1 MPLGIDFLQIFL
13 HLFNVVI
20 LFGGLYILLYSPVVD
35 FMKKRDDH
43 YAKMHEEAEEYLD
56 SAQKMKGEYE
66 EKLKSMEEEI
76 SRERAEAA
84 TKMEEYR
91 ASRMKEAEAEAKEVL
106 VKAKEEGRRRR
117 DLIVSDAKEDIS
129 KLIEEAAQKIMLGES
144 TEHIY
149 DAFLDEAERGEA
161 RDE

>member
-13 HLFNVVI
+13 HLFNVVL
-20 LFGGLYILLYSPVVD
+20 LFGGLYILLYSPVLD
-35 FMKKRDDH
+35 FMKKREDH
-43 YAKMHEEAEEYLD
+43 YAKMDEEAKECLD
-56 SAQKMKGEYE
+56 DAQKMKGEYE
-66 EKLKSMEEEI
+66 EKLKSVEDEI

-84 TKMEEYR
+84 ASLEEYR
-91 ASRMKEAEAEAKEVL
+91 AGRMREAEAEAKEML
-106 VKAKEEGRRRR
+106 VKAKEEGRRQR

-161 RDE
+161 RD